1 MVKKIIKTEENIM
14 KAGTREKKIR
24 IMKNKT

>member
-1 MVKKIIKTEENIM
+1 MVKKILKTEENIM
-14 KAGTREKKIR
+14 KVGIRKRKIR